1 MPIARSWGKEKD
13 TFEKSLPQ
21 SPSLRRKTRQDRGL
35 RCPSSGTLSRSLI
48 MPGRPTHL
56 LFAPLR
62 GREGR
67 PPAEPKGEEDRRWPE
82 GRMAGDPLGSVT
94 VIHPLV

>member
-1 MPIARSWGKEKD
+1 
-13 TFEKSLPQ
+13 
-21 SPSLRRKTRQDRGL
+21 
-35 RCPSSGTLSRSLI
+35 